1 MIETI
6 ALTKRFGEKVAV
18 DRLTLTVPPGECFA
32 CLGPNAAGKTTTIKL
47 LTGLLRPTAGSIRIG
62 GIDLEQDPIAAK
74 RLIGYVPDIPHVYEK
89 LTGEEFL
96 RFVGG
101 LYGLDAEALERAVG
115 EWLERFHLT
124 EMRQDLIEGYSHGMR
139 QRLALSAALVHA
151 PRALIIDE
159 PLVGLDPQSARILKQ
174 TLRERARAGVT
185 VFLSTHALALAEEL
199 ADRIGILDQGGLV
212 GLGTLD
218 ELRRTSG
225 VSGRLEDIF
234 LKLTMEETPASVVSV
249 VSSE

>member
-6 ALTKRFGEKVAV
+6 NLTKRFGDKTAV

-47 LTGLLRPTAGSIRIG
+47 LTGLLRPTAGAIRIG
-62 GIDLEQDPIAAK
+62 GIDLEQDPLGAK
-74 RLIGYVPDIPHVYEK
+74 RLLGYVPDIPHLYEK

-101 LYGLDAEALERAVG
+101 LYGLAAAPLARAVG
-115 EWLERFHLT
+115 EWLERFHLDDA
-124 EMRQDLIEGYSHGMR
+124 RQELIEGYSHGMR

-151 PRALIIDE
+151 PRVLIVDE

-174 TLRERARAGVT
+174 TLQERVRAGVT
-185 VFLSTHALALAEEL
+185 VFLSTHTLALAEEL
-199 ADRIGILDQGGLV
+199 ADRIGILDQGSLV
-212 GLGTLD
+212 GLGTLE
-218 ELRRTSG
+218 ELRRASG
-225 VSGRLEDIF
+225 VRGRLEDVF
-234 LKLTMEETPASVVSV
+234 LALTMDEEPAAGAA
-249 VSSE
+249 